1 MKRRIVITLLTAA
14 LTVSLAAC
22 GSSASAPAADNN
34 STAAA
39 EDFMENGTSVDA
51 LNKHFGGKGDMAITE
66 KVRKAL
72 LATHQWAMADDD
84 YWDDPLVDEAK
95 ESEEEF
101 AKAAAE
107 AKDVVLNLSELD

>member
-1 MKRRIVITLLTAA
+1 MHRFDANVDDLEGFVSELEEKMSELVEGLSDAEFEVYNIIADTITPNPRNKKL
-14 LTVSLAAC
+14 VSY
-22 GSSASAPAADNN
+22 P
-34 STAAA
+34 
-39 EDFMENGTSVDA
+39 EDFFKQSVDA

-95 ESEEEF
+95 ESEED
-101 AKAAAE
+101 K
-107 AKDVVLNLSELD
+107 